1 MSYPKALVWGR
12 DGREQQ
18 VADLMKKIGQA
29 LDEVVPLPPTT
40 RFNVLDRIE
49 AAVDEWQPFAMTWHP
64 IYDDD

>member
-1 MSYPKALVWGR
+1 DIRLTVVKNS
-12 DGREQQ
+12 
-18 VADLMKKIGQA
+18 VARQA
-29 LDEVVPLPPTT
+29 LDEVVPLPPTI